1 MDAAALAESPAGQ
14 IGTGLGST
22 RVMMT
27 INKFLCFFLIAGL
40 CAGCQPAGESPK
52 SADTKPN
59 TAAKPVIALV
69 MKSLANEFF
78 ANMAEGAKRHQ
89 REASGK
95 YELIVNGIK
104 DEQDVVRQVQL
115 VEELVAGGARA
126 IVIAPADSKA
136 LVPVLK
142 RIKNQGIVVVNIDN
156 RLNAKMLEE
165 NQLQVPFV
173 GPDNRAGAKKVGD
186 YLAKQLS
193 SGDEVAILEGVT
205 TSFNAQQRKAGF
217 EEAMRAAGIQIVDS
231 QSAQWETDQ
240 ANRIAANM
248 LIAHP
253 NLKAILAAND
263 SMAVGALAAIRSAG
277 KRKEVQVVGFDN
289 IQAVQQSI
297 RDGDILATADQ
308 YGDQLAAYGIDYALQ
323 LLADPKATPADK
335 ETPVDLIT
343 VDQLK

>member
-1 MDAAALAESPAGQ
+1 MNMKRM
-14 IGTGLGST
+14 LGY
-22 RVMMT
+22 
-27 INKFLCFFLIAGL
+27 FLIAGL
-40 CAGCQPAGESPK
+40 CVGCQPAAESSR
-52 SADTKPN
+52 SADTKA
-59 TAAKPVIALV
+59 TTTTKPVIALV

-115 VEELVAGGARA
+115 VEELVAAGARA

-156 RLNAKMLEE
+156 RLDAKMLEE

-186 YLAKQLS
+186 YLAKQLK

-217 EEAMRAAGIQIVDS
+217 EEAMRAAGLQIVDS

-263 SMAVGALAAIRSAG
+263 SMAVGALAAIRSGG
-277 KRKEVQVVGFDN
+277 KRKEVQLVGFDN
-289 IQAVQQSI
+289 VQAVQQSI
-297 RDGDILATADQ
+297 LEGDILATADQ
-308 YGDQLAAYGIDYALQ
+308 HGDQLAAYGIDYALQ

-335 ETPVDLIT
+335 ETPVDLVT
-343 VDQLK
+343 ADQLK

>member
-1 MDAAALAESPAGQ
+1 MKFN
-14 IGTGLGST
+14 
-22 RVMMT
+22 T
-27 INKFLCFFLIAGL
+27 ILCFFLIAGL
-40 CAGCQPAGESPK
+40 SGGCQPAGESPK
-52 SADTKPN
+52 SAATKPN

-89 REASGK
+89 REAAEK
-95 YELIVNGIK
+95 YDLIVNGIK

-115 VEELVAGGARA
+115 VEELVAGGAQA

-142 RIKNQGIVVVNIDN
+142 RIKKQGIVVVNIDN
-156 RLNAKMLEE
+156 RLDAKMLEE

-173 GPDNRAGAKKVGD
+173 GPDNRAGAKRVAD
-186 YLAKQLS
+186 YLAKQLNA
-193 SGDEVAILEGVT
+193 GDEVAILEGVT

-217 EEAMRAAGIQIVDS
+217 EEAMQAAGIQVVDS

-253 NLKAILAAND
+253 KLKAILAAND

-277 KRKEVQVVGFDN
+277 KRKEIRLVGFDN
-289 IQAVQQSI
+289 IQAVQQSVQE
-297 RDGDILATADQ
+297 GDILATADQ
-308 YGDQLAAYGIDYALQ
+308 HGDQLAAYGIDYALQ

>member
-1 MDAAALAESPAGQ
+1 
-14 IGTGLGST
+14 
-22 RVMMT
+22 MT
-27 INKFLCFFLIAGL
+27 INKILGFFLIAGL
-40 CAGCQPAGESPK
+40 IAGCQPSGESPK
-52 SADTKPN
+52 SADTKA
-59 TAAKPVIALV
+59 TAAAKPVIALV

-89 REASGK
+89 REASDK
-95 YELIVNGIK
+95 YDLIVNGIK

-142 RIKNQGIVVVNIDN
+142 RIKNQGIIVVNIDN
-156 RLNAKMLEE
+156 RLDAKLLEE
-165 NQLQVPFV
+165 NQLKVPFV
-173 GPDNRAGAKKVGD
+173 GPDNRSGAKEVGE
-186 YLAKQLS
+186 YLARHLK

-217 EEAMRAAGIQIVDS
+217 EEAMLSAGIQIVDS

-253 NLKAILAAND
+253 NLKAIIAAND

-277 KRKEVQVVGFDN
+277 KRKEVQLVGFDN

-297 RDGDILATADQ
+297 REGDILATADQ
-308 YGDQLAAYGIDYALQ
+308 HGDQLAAYGIDYALQ

-343 VDQLK
+343 LDQLK

>member
-1 MDAAALAESPAGQ
+1 MNMKRML
-14 IGTGLGST
+14 
-22 RVMMT
+22 V
-27 INKFLCFFLIAGL
+27 FFLIAGL
-40 CAGCQPAGESPK
+40 CVGCQPAGESSR
-52 SADTKPN
+52 SADTKAN
-59 TAAKPVIALV
+59 TTTKPVIALV

-115 VEELVAGGARA
+115 VEELVAAGARA

-142 RIKNQGIVVVNIDN
+142 RINNQGIVVVNIDN
-156 RLNAKMLEE
+156 RLDAKMLEE

-186 YLAKQLS
+186 YLAKQLR

-217 EEAMRAAGIQIVDS
+217 EEAMRAAGLQIVDS

-277 KRKEVQVVGFDN
+277 KRKEVQLVGFDN

-297 RDGDILATADQ
+297 LEGDILATADQ
-308 YGDQLAAYGIDYALQ
+308 HGDQLAAYGIDYALQ

-335 ETPVDLIT
+335 ETPVDLVT
-343 VDQLK
+343 ADQLK

>member
-1 MDAAALAESPAGQ
+1 MNMK
-14 IGTGLGST
+14 
-22 RVMMT
+22 RM
-27 INKFLCFFLIAGL
+27 LCFFLIAGL
-40 CAGCQPAGESPK
+40 CVGCQPAGESSKTAGPK
-52 SADTKPN
+52 GTTP
-59 TAAKPVIALV
+59 AKPVIALV

-95 YELIVNGIK
+95 YDLIVNGIK

-156 RLNAKMLEE
+156 RLDEKMLEE

-173 GPDNRAGAKKVGD
+173 GPDNRAGARKVGD
-186 YLAKQLS
+186 YLARQLK

-217 EEAMRAAGIQIVDS
+217 EDAMRAAGIQIVDA

-277 KRKEVQVVGFDN
+277 KRREVQLVGFDN

-297 RDGDILATADQ
+297 QEGDILATADQ
-308 YGDQLAAYGIDYALQ
+308 HGDQLAAYGIDYALQ

-343 VDQLK
+343 ADQLK